1 MRRFAECCLFGSLLT
16 ANIALAQTGPQATP
30 RNVIIFVADGLR
42 AGSVNAT
49 VAPTM
54 FAIRQNGVYFSNSHS
69 LFPTF
74 TTPNASAIATGH
86 YLGDTGDFS
95 NTVYAGYPLF
105 NTNIFGLTV
114 GTQTPFLESDQVIA
128 DVDAHQKSN
137 YLTEQSLLS
146 IALQNGYSTASIGK
160 VGPVGI
166 QAVTQVRALGPTF
179 VNPLTVIIDDAT
191 GTAAGV
197 PISNSV
203 VSDFPAAG
211 LTTVATPRNQPSG
224 TNATAGTTT
233 ANIGQQNYFVNSLT
247 QVILPDFK
255 KAGKPFAVVFWSR
268 DPDGTQHNQGDSL
281 NSLTPGINGPTSLA
295 SITNADNDL
304 KQIYSFIQ
312 NDPTL
317 AGNTDI
323 FVTADHGFATISK
336 HEVDAKGTFTTSYST
351 KFTYK
356 DATGHQE
363 VNTGFLPAGFL
374 AIDLA
379 NALQLPLF
387 DPDSQVTSATGLKT
401 YMPVDPTIA
410 QQTAAVRQR
419 PASGNGLIGGAGAIV
434 NATDASVV
442 IAANG
447 GSDLIYVP
455 TKNVALVQQIVTF
468 LSTQDYVDGL
478 FVDDSIGAIGG
489 TLPMSSI
496 NLIGSTSMPTPTIA
510 VNFKT
515 FSLDPAN
522 PLQTAVQIADSTL
535 QEGQGMHGT
544 LSRDN
549 TFNNMAAIGP
559 DFKKSYVDNAPIS
572 NADIVPTLA
581 QIMGLTLP
589 SVGKLTG
596 RVISEALIG
605 QPDAATPLRLSRP
618 STAAANGKSTVLVY
632 QQFGPQ
638 LYFDQATLSSTSTAA
653 VIANKN
659 ITTTSRY
666 LTLDA
671 TQSVA
676 SDSGPLTYQF
686 SLSQNGGGLGY
697 LQNANTASPTVNFLA
712 NGNYTV
718 TLTVTDS
725 RGISSTDTTVI
736 NFQGASR

>member
-1 MRRFAECCLFGSLLT
+1 MFG
-16 ANIALAQTGPQATP
+16 
-30 RNVIIFVADGLR
+30 
-42 AGSVNAT
+42 
-49 VAPTM
+49 
-54 FAIRQNGVYFSNSHS
+54 IRQNGVYFANSHS

-105 NTNIFGLTV
+105 NTNLFGNAV
-114 GTQTPFLESDQVIA
+114 GTQTPFLESDPVLA
-128 DVDAHQKSN
+128 DVDNHYKGN
-137 YLTEQSLLS
+137 YLTETTLLTL
-146 IALQNGYSTASIGK
+146 ALQNGYSTASVGK

-166 QAVTQVRALGPTF
+166 QVVTQVRSIQGTTF
-179 VNPLTVIIDDAT
+179 ANPYTVIIDDAT

-197 PISNSV
+197 PISASV
-203 VSDFPAAG
+203 VNDFPGVG
-211 LTTVATPRNQPSG
+211 LSTVATPRNQPSG
-224 TNATAGTTT
+224 TNAAAGALS
-233 ANIGQQNYFVNSLT
+233 ANFGQQNYFADSMT
-247 QVILPDFK
+247 KVILPNFK
-255 KAGKPFAVVFWSR
+255 RAGKPFAVLFWSR

-304 KQIYSFIQ
+304 KQIYTYIQ

-336 HEVDAKGTFTTSYST
+336 HEVDAKGTFTASYST

-356 DATGHQE
+356 DATGRQE

-379 NALQLPLF
+379 NALNLPLF
-387 DPDSQVTSATGLKT
+387 DPDSQVTTAGVAK
-401 YMPVDPTIA
+401 YMPVNPTIP
-410 QQTAAVRQR
+410 QQTAAMRQR
-419 PASGNGLIGGAGAIV
+419 PASGNGLIGGTGAIL
-434 NATDASVV
+434 NPTDASII

-455 TKNVALVQQIVTF
+455 SKNAALVQQIVTF
-468 LSTQDYVDGL
+468 LSAQDYVDGL
-478 FVDDSIGAIGG
+478 FVDDSVGAITGA
-489 TLPMSSI
+489 LPMSSI

-515 FSLDPAN
+515 FSLDPTN

-559 DFKKSYVDNAPIS
+559 DFKTKYVDNAPIS

-596 RVISEALIG
+596 RVITEALLG
-605 QPDAATPLRLSRP
+605 QPDATVPLRLTRA
-618 STAAANGKSTVLVY
+618 STAAANGRSTNLVY
-632 QQFGPQ
+632 QQFGNN
-638 LYFDQATLSSTSTAA
+638 LYFDQATLSSTSTLA

-659 ITTTSRY
+659 ITTVQRAIN
-666 LTLDA
+666 LDA

-676 SDSGPLTYQF
+676 SDGGALTYQF
-686 SLSQNGGGLGY
+686 SLAQNGAGY
-697 LQNANTASPTVNFLA
+697 GSILNANTATPTLTFLV
-712 NGNYTV
+712 GGTYTV

-725 RGISSTDTTVI
+725 RGVSSTDSTVI
-736 NFQGASR
+736 SYIGH